1 MSDLRAE
8 TDIITSITTSPNG
21 RAMLL
26 VIMNA
31 KTFKTDVI
39 NFICI

>member
-8 TDIITSITTSPNG
+8 TDIITSITSPNG